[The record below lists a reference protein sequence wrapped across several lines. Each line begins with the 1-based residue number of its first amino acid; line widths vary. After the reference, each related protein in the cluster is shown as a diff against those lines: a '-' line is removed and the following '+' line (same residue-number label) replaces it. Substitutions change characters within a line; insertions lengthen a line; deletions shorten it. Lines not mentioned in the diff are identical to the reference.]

1 MRCPRQES
9 NLGAR
14 FRKPALYPL
23 SYGGEVENPLLASRR
38 VYMILLDPLSYGA

>member
-1 MRCPRQES
+1 MKCPRQES

-23 SYGGEVENPLLASRR
+23 SYGGSGGCQGTGSSNRCS
-38 VYMILLDPLSYGA
+38 IH

>member
-23 SYGGEVENPLLASRR
+23 SYGGEVENPLAGLTSGLHNCCS
-38 VYMILLDPLSYGA
+38 IH

>member
-1 MRCPRQES
+1 MKCPRQES

-23 SYGGEVENPLLASRR
+23 SYGGVFGLFKP
-38 VYMILLDPLSYGA
+38 IYGRF

>member
-1 MRCPRQES
+1 MKCPRQES

-23 SYGGEVENPLLASRR
+23 SYGGLRKSYAASSP
-38 VYMILLDPLSYGA
+38 VGIA

>member
-1 MRCPRQES
+1 MPRQES

-23 SYGGEVENPLLASRR
+23 SYGGSEKS
-38 VYMILLDPLSYGA
+38 D